1 MQKKI
6 IYSLGSL
13 VLLLVLFVALSML
26 SSNLLRGL
34 RFDLTE
40 NRLFTLS
47 EGTLNVLEG
56 LQEPVTLYFYFSEE
70 ASRDIPQLRSYAK
83 RVDELLQEFVSKS
96 GDKLTLR
103 RVDPTPFSEEEDQ
116 AAALGLQGAPVGAAG
131 ETLYLGIAASN
142 TLDAMQVMPFL
153 QPSKEKFLEYDL
165 AKMISSLGN
174 PQRKK
179 LGLLSSLPM
188 QAGWDPATQT
198 MRPAWVLHEQL
209 AELFEIEPV
218 DAQAGELPTDLDLLL
233 LVHPKALAPDLL
245 YSIEQFVLGGGS
257 LVAFLDPF
265 AEADQGDPNDPMARM
280 QAGSSSD
287 LGSLLAAWGVVFERG
302 RAVGDLQY
310 GIGSGPNRH
319 IGILSVPAEGMNEG
333 DIVSADLEVVNFSS
347 AGWFEPAEGAA
358 TQWDVLVRSSE
369 NAAPMDTSRFRF
381 LSNPADLLDGFNPT
395 GERFALAVRVS
406 GPANASL
413 EAPEGLAD
421 AHRAAA
427 AEDGISVLLFA
438 DTDLLTDRL
447 WVQRQPFFG
456 QDVISAFADNGS
468 LVVNAVDN
476 MLGNRDLISIRT
488 RANSAR
494 PFERVDEL
502 RVAAERAYRDTEE
515 RLQLE
520 LEETER
526 RLSDLQ
532 AAKGEG
538 ELTIISDEQQAEIQR
553 FMDRRLQI
561 RRELRQVQHDLQRD
575 IDRLGSRLKLLNI
588 ALVPAIVLL
597 LAIAYDV
604 RRRRRQDRAGA
615 KARAKAQTQ
624 AQARAQ
630 TQAEAQSRAAARGA
644 E

>member
-1 MQKKI
+1 MQKKT

-26 SSNLLRGL
+26 SSGLLRGL

-47 EGTLNVLEG
+47 EGTLNVLAG
-56 LQEPVTLYFYFSEE
+56 LQEPVTLYFYFSQE
-70 ASRDIPQLRSYAK
+70 ASRDIPQLRSYAR
-83 RVDELLQEFVSKS
+83 RVDELLQEFASH
-96 GDKLTLR
+96 GEGKLTLR
-103 RVDPTPFSEEEDQ
+103 RVDPEPFSEEEDQ
-116 AAALGLQGAPVGAAG
+116 AAALGLQGAPVGGSG
-131 ETLYLGIAASN
+131 ENLYLGIAASN
-142 TLDAMQVMPFL
+142 TLDDMQVMPFL

-174 PQRKK
+174 PERKK
-179 LGLLSSLPM
+179 LGLLTSLPM
-188 QAGWDPATQT
+188 QGGFDPATQG
-198 MRPAWVLHEQL
+198 MRPAWVFYEQL
-209 AELFEIEPV
+209 GQMFEIEAV
-218 DAQAGELPTDLDLLL
+218 DAGAAELPADLDLLL
-233 LVHPKALAPDLL
+233 LVHPRDLDPGML
-245 YSIEQFVLGGGS
+245 YSIEQFVLGGGR

-287 LGSLLAAWGVVFERG
+287 LGGLLAGWGVAFDTT

-310 GIGSGPNRH
+310 GIGSGANRH
-319 IGILSVPAEGMNEG
+319 IGILSVPADGMNAG
-333 DIVSADLEVVNFSS
+333 DIVSADLEVVNLSS
-347 AGWFEPAEGAA
+347 TGWFQAAEGAA
-358 TQWDVLVRSSE
+358 TRMDVLVQSSE

-381 LSNPADLLDGFNPT
+381 LASPADLLDGFNPT
-395 GERFALAVRVS
+395 GERYALVVRVS
-406 GPANASL
+406 GPAKASL
-413 EAPEGLAD
+413 EAPEGFAD
-421 AHRAAA
+421 SHRGEAAA
-427 AEDGISVLLFA
+427 DGINVLLFA

-447 WVQRQPFFG
+447 WAQRQAFFG
-456 QDVISAFADNGS
+456 QDVVTAFADNGS
-468 LVVNAVDN
+468 LAVNAVDN

-538 ELTIISDEQQAEIQR
+538 ELTIISKEQQAEIQR
-553 FMDRRLQI
+553 FMDRRLEI

-575 IDRLGSRLKLLNI
+575 IDKLGTQLKLVNI
-588 ALVPAIVLL
+588 ALVPALVLL
-597 LAIAYDV
+597 VALAYDM

-615 KARAKAQTQ
+615 GARAR
-624 AQARAQ
+624 ARN
-630 TQAEAQSRAAARGA
+630 GA
-644 E
+644 GTKEGVVK